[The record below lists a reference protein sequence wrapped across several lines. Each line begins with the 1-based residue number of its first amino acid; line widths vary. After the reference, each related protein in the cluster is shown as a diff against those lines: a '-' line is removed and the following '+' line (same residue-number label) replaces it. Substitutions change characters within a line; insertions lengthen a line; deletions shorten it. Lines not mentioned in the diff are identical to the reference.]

1 MKKKARIAVTRK
13 LPDAVEAQM
22 LEIFDAKFNL
32 KDTPLS
38 QSQLIKASNWA
49 DILVPTVT
57 DQVNAAV
64 LNAAGSNLK
73 LIANFGVGFN
83 HIDLKAAKARGIQV
97 SNTPDVLTEDTADL
111 AMALIIMASRRLGEG
126 ERMVRRGTWNGW
138 TPTQLMGNRV
148 SGKRLGIIGMGRI
161 GQALAKRARGFG
173 MSIHYH
179 NRKRL
184 NLKIERELKSKHWES
199 LDGMITNMDIVSINT
214 SLTPSTANIL
224 NAERLSRM
232 QTNSV
237 LINTSRGGP
246 IDEDALIANLKKGRI
261 TAAALDVF
269 DGEPSINPKF
279 MKLENVVLLPHLGS
293 ATLEGRIAMGEKVIL
308 NAKQFTEG
316 YPTPDKLIRDLP

>member
-13 LPDAVEAQM
+13 LPAIVETR
-22 LEIFDAKFNL
+22 LGEIFDSKFNL
-32 KDTPLS
+32 DDTPFS
-38 QSQLIKASNWA
+38 ESQLIRAVNWA

-57 DQVNAAV
+57 DQVNAKV
-64 LNAAGSNLK
+64 INAAGPNLK
-73 LIANFGVGFN
+73 LIANFGVGVN
-83 HIDLKAAKARGIQV
+83 HIDLEAAEAKGIQV

-126 ERMVRRGTWNGW
+126 ERMVRAGDWTGW

-148 SGKRLGIIGMGRI
+148 SGRSLGIIGMGRI

-184 NLKIERELKSKHWES
+184 NLKIERELKAKYWES
-199 LDGMITNMDIVSINT
+199 LDGMIANMEIISINT
-214 SLTPSTANIL
+214 PLTPSTANML
-224 NAERLSRM
+224 NAERLKRM
-232 QTNSV
+232 QPNSV
-237 LINTSRGGP
+237 LINASRGGL
-246 IDEDALIANLKKGRI
+246 IDEEALIENLKTGRI

-269 DGEPSINPKF
+269 DGEPSINPMF
-279 MKLENVVLLPHLGS
+279 MELENVVLLPHLGS

-316 YPTPDKLIRDLP
+316 YPPPDKLIRDLP

>member
-1 MKKKARIAVTRK
+1 MNKKAKIVVTRK

-22 LEIFDAKFNL
+22 LEIFEAKFNL
-32 KDTPLS
+32 KDIPLS

-57 DQVNAAV
+57 DQVNATV

-83 HIDLKAAKARGIQV
+83 HIDLEAAKARGIQV

-126 ERMVRRGTWNGW
+126 ERMVRGGTWKGW

-199 LDGMITNMDIVSINT
+199 LDGMIANMDIVSINT
-214 SLTPSTANIL
+214 PLTPSTANIL
-224 NAERLSRM
+224 NAERLKRM

-237 LINTSRGGP
+237 LINTSRGGL
-246 IDEDALIANLKKGRI
+246 IDEDALIENLKKGRI

-269 DGEPSINPKF
+269 DGEPSVNPKF
-279 MKLENVVLLPHLGS
+279 MELENVVLLPHLGS

-308 NAKQFTEG
+308 NAKQFMEG
-316 YPTPDKLIRDLP
+316 YPLPDKLIRDLP